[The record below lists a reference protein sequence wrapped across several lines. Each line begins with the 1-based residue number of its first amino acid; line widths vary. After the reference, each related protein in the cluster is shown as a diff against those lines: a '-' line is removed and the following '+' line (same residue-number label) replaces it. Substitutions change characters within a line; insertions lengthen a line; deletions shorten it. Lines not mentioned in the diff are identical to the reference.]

1 VTHQLIGEFHAALD
15 TVEAHEGPCALIL
28 CNDGKFFS
36 NGLSF
41 EALIDDPEKLLNSFH
56 TLLGRL
62 LGFPIPT
69 VAAING
75 HAFAGGAMMA
85 LACDFRVMNK
95 EKGFICVNE
104 IDIGLALT
112 PGMCGLLSARVPRT
126 AWVSVFLNA
135 ERVSGKKAVEMGL
148 VNAAVGG
155 AEVGAV
161 AVQMAEKVAKRGE
174 MRKVYGAIKKE
185 LLKEPLRLLQSG
197 GIGEAERMAAELK
210 ARL

>member
-1 VTHQLIGEFHAALD
+1 MSEVKLSWEDKDDSRLFRLQFQTPEARVTHQLIGEFHAALD

-104 IDIGLALT
+104 
-112 PGMCGLLSARVPRT
+112 
-126 AWVSVFLNA
+126 
-135 ERVSGKKAVEMGL
+135 
-148 VNAAVGG
+148 
-155 AEVGAV
+155 
-161 AVQMAEKVAKRGE
+161 
-174 MRKVYGAIKKE
+174 
-185 LLKEPLRLLQSG
+185 
-197 GIGEAERMAAELK
+197 
-210 ARL
+210 